1 MAIRKL
7 GRGLDVLIPNRPAP
21 AAKGREVVSVSV
33 TEIVPNPY
41 QPRRTFPED
50 DLQDLAASIRS
61 EGLLQP
67 ILVRKARKGYQL
79 ISGERRLR
87 ASRLAE
93 LATIPAIVLD
103 VDDRKA
109 HELALVE
116 NLQREDLTPLEEAE
130 GLHSLITR
138 FGLTQDALAEA
149 LGMKRS
155 SIANSLRLLELPES
169 IRKGLANGAV
179 TAGHAKVLLSVV
191 DQARQLELFKR
202 VKAEGLSVRALE
214 QLLASEPESRKP
226 EPESQP
232 KGTEKQKPAERD
244 PSLVSLE
251 EELTQLLGT
260 KVTIAHNHNK
270 GIIHVHFYTQEDFE
284 RLRELF
290 KAAQPA

>member
-21 AAKGREVVSVSV
+21 AAKGREIVSVSV
-33 TEIVPNPY
+33 AEIAPNPH
-41 QPRRTFPED
+41 QPRRSFPED

-67 ILVRKARKGYQL
+67 VLVRKVRKGYQL

-87 ASRLAE
+87 AVKLAQMS
-93 LATIPAIVLD
+93 TIPAIVLD

-155 SIANSLRLLELPES
+155 SIANSLRLLELPQT
-169 IRKGLANGAV
+169 IRKGLANGAL
-179 TAGHAKVLLSVV
+179 TAGHAKVLLSVTDPQV
-191 DQARQLELFKR
+191 QLDLFRR
-202 VKAEGLSVRALE
+202 VKAEGLTVRALE
-214 QLLASEPESRKP
+214 HLVASETLSKKPQEEKKKKRKP
-226 EPESQP
+226 PEP
-232 KGTEKQKPAERD
+232 D
-244 PSLVSLE
+244 PTTTALQE
-251 EELTQLLGT
+251 EFTQLLGT
-260 KVTIAHNHNK
+260 KVTIVHNQNK
-270 GIIHVHFYTQEDFE
+270 GVITVHFYSQEEFE
-284 RLRELF
+284 RLREIF
-290 KAAQPA
+290 KTAQPASA